1 MPENLGKNN
10 AKECKKSTSGRT
22 ALLLSPELDWGGV
35 GRGQGG
41 GSIQAHAFAQDIL
54 SWQFSDISEKIKNN
68 SGLKFVPFLLTGL

>member
-68 SGLKFVPFLLTGL
+68 SGLKFVPFLLTRL